1 MHVSRGG
8 GGSREGENGAQ
19 NGAVLIRGS
28 PESTRNSPFLTP
40 NSPLLTQIGPKKPG
54 SDRGWLGG
62 AWGGIFWGKGGVGVG
77 SDSFGRRE
85 IFGLLNFCCTRE
97 ACFIWEVFSV
107 SHPRLACRL
116 GRFAAE
122 RHRRSLT
129 PPPTHTLFAKRG
141 LRWRGRGRLFYTSHF
156 KGGAGAP
163 PLEPLHSKPG
173 LSALGGCEG
182 GGAPP
187 RRGVARGP
195 FPLRGDTKGGLSPF
209 ENTTQGKLPTPYP
222 LP

>member
-1 MHVSRGG
+1 MRGLGGEVFARLPGRRGLPGG
-8 GGSREGENGAQ
+8 GNGAQ
-19 NGAVLIRGS
+19 NGAILTRGS

-54 SDRGWLGG
+54 VGPWLARGSVGRG
-62 AWGGIFWGKGGVGVG
+62 FCAGNGVGGCLVG
-77 SDSFGRRE
+77 VRK

-129 PPPTHTLFAKRG
+129 PLPRTHSLRRG
-141 LRWRGRGRLFYTSHF
+141 GCA
-156 KGGAGAP
+156 GAGGGDYSIHLISKGELAL
-163 PLEPLHSKPG
+163 PLWN
-173 LSALGGCEG
+173 
-182 GGAPP
+182 
-187 RRGVARGP
+187 P
-195 FPLRGDTKGGLSPF
+195 FTAS
-209 ENTTQGKLPTPYP
+209 QG
-222 LP
+222 